1 MWLSRSPTLEIR
13 KITLLVELCLVQSEG
28 VDDIDNGLCGV
39 LDLLAGF
46 FGRGIGANVD
56 VFGADGDPRA
66 VGLVNHAVNLLE
78 VVGVGDD
85 LVVGEDVL
93 WRG

>member
-1 MWLSRSPTLEIR
+1 M
-13 KITLLVELCLVQSEG
+13 
-28 VDDIDNGLCGV
+28 DDIDNGLRSV
-39 LDLLAGF
+39 LDIIASF
-46 FGRGIGANVD
+46 FSRGVGTNVD
-56 VFGADGDPRA
+56 VVGADSDSRA
-66 VGLVNHAVNLLE
+66 VGLVNDTVNLLE